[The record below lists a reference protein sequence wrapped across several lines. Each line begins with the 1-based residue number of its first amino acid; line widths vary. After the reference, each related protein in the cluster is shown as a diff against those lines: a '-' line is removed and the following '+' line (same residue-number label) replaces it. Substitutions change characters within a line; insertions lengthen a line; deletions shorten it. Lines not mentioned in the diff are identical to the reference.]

1 MRFLLSALFSLVVC
15 CGATADDDAAAR
27 AEFLAAYNA
36 YQELVA
42 QDRPADALPFA
53 ERAYVLGQQVYGPDD
68 RNTAALAINYGKC
81 LVSTGEWERARTMI
95 QSAVEIYEGKYDKD
109 APELIDSLM
118 ELGHASA
125 EYAGSAQQQ
134 RIYARALQ
142 IAAANDGDESL
153 LYARLSLEAG
163 SRILLLSSTDNGLP
177 YMKKALAIFE
187 KSPEANRDWIA
198 RAEFTIGK
206 HYLSAG
212 RLRNAEE
219 HFLKALQAFEDQE
232 RPADKLQL
240 STHAFLVEVY
250 ERQKQRDAATRHC
263 LAIGRMVPFS
273 PTQEPEPLFRRY
285 PEYPQRDLRRGNEG
299 WVQVGFVLDD
309 SGMVRNPTVIDSTVS
324 EGMNRAALDAI
335 KDWRYAPRF
344 ENGSPVTTTGVQTII
359 KFQIQL

>member
-1 MRFLLSALFSLVVC
+1 
-15 CGATADDDAAAR
+15 
-27 AEFLAAYNA
+27 
-36 YQELVA
+36 
-42 QDRPADALPFA
+42 
-53 ERAYVLGQQVYGPDD
+53 
-68 RNTAALAINYGKC
+68 
-81 LVSTGEWERARTMI
+81 TMI

-212 RLRNAEE
+212 RLRTAEE

-273 PTQEPEPLFRRY
+273 PSQDPEPLFRRY
-285 PEYPQRDLRRGNEG
+285 PEYPERDLRRGTEG
-299 WVQVGFVLDD
+299 WVQVDFVLDD
-309 SGMVRNPTVIDSTVS
+309 SGMVLNPTVIDSTVS
-324 EGMNRAALDAI
+324 DAMNRSALDAI

-344 ENGSPVTTTGVQTII
+344 ENGTPVTTTGVQTII
-359 KFQIQL
+359 KFQIQR